1 MSGCQSVSLLGWCR
15 FFHLKLSFFGLFIRF
30 KRMIPAWLLTA
41 STAIARATTPPP
53 PPPPPPLSLKTDSPF
68 FRLTLQSW
76 REAKSSED
84 IARITPWYTSGFIE
98 LGKMSADWKPSL
110 LAEVK
115 QQASRETELRQVS
128 YQHWADTSD
137 TMVVTFSGLV
147 KNT

>member
-15 FFHLKLSFFGLFIRF
+15 FFHLKLSFFGLFIPF
-30 KRMIPAWLLTA
+30 KRMVSGWLLTA
-41 STAIARATTPPP
+41 STAIARATPPP
-53 PPPPPPLSLKTDSPF
+53 PPLLSLKTDSPF
-68 FRLTLQSW
+68 FRLALQSW
-76 REAKSSED
+76 HEAKSSED
-84 IARITPWYTSGFIE
+84 IARIAPWYTSGFTE

-128 YQHWADTSD
+128 YQHWADTGD

-147 KNT
+147 KNTRTG

>member
-1 MSGCQSVSLLGWCR
+1 MSGCQSVSQLGWCR
-15 FFHLKLSFFGLFIRF
+15 FFHLILSFFGLFIPF
-30 KRMIPAWLLTA
+30 KRMVSGWLLTA
-41 STAIARATTPPP
+41 STAIARATT
-53 PPPPPPLSLKTDSPF
+53 PPPPPLSLKTDSPF

-84 IARITPWYTSGFIE
+84 IARITPWCTSGFTE
-98 LGKMSADWKPSL
+98 LGKMSADWKLSL

-128 YQHWADTSD
+128 YQHWTDTSD

-147 KNT
+147 KNTRTG